1 MSDMPHQE
9 RLVRRVRKLLELSRN
24 NSNAHE
30 AGLALARAQQL
41 MAKHGITEQ
50 DADFLRCRRL
60 HHRGTF

>member
-50 DADFLRCRRL
+50 DAGL
-60 HHRGTF
+60 